1 MCAHRVEVVDKIR
14 LMQGCAQGGRALD
27 QAIVEVHRH
36 YWSDLLREA
45 RRVLGTIEAAH
56 DAAQEALI
64 KVWKECGKFR
74 GDAEVW
80 AWLRPIVRRT
90 AIDIL
95 RTRRIEVPLVD
106 DDNQVLAEVET
117 MLREACN
124 AAIGDPLA
132 LAESTD
138 SKRLFE
144 TCWAHFAADHPESA
158 CALRWVA
165 EDELDYAE
173 VAKQLGRTPHAA
185 REFVSQSRKK
195 ARVYLAPWYALVCRP
210 AAARTASVTSTV
222 TSTKTAAEHRATRSA
237 PADARRLD
245 GRVSAHGPGSFDG
258 FDVKGAR

>member
-1 MCAHRVEVVDKIR
+1 LVEVVDKNR

-45 RRVLGTIEAAH
+45 RRVLGTVEAAH

-95 RTRRIEVPLVD
+95 RTRRVEVPLVD

-117 MLREACN
+117 ILRDACN
-124 AAIGDPLA
+124 ADAGDPLA
-132 LAESTD
+132 LAECAES
-138 SKRLFE
+138 RHLFE
-144 TCWAHFAADHPESA
+144 SCYAHFAADHPESA

-173 VAKQLGRTPHAA
+173 VARQLGRTPHAT

-195 ARVYLAPWYALVCRP
+195 ARVYLAPWYGLVCRSAS
-210 AAARTASVTSTV
+210 AAAEQRAPRSSA
-222 TSTKTAAEHRATRSA
+222 TAADRHDSSA
-237 PADARRLD
+237 PAR
-245 GRVSAHGPGSFDG
+245 GSGAFNAE
-258 FDVKGAR
+258 GAR

>member
-1 MCAHRVEVVDKIR
+1 MDKIR

-45 RRVLGTIEAAH
+45 RRVLGTLEAAH

-64 KVWKECGKFR
+64 KVWRECGKFR

-95 RTRRIEVPLVD
+95 RTRRVEVPLVD
-106 DDNQVLAEVET
+106 DDDQVLAEVEA
-117 MLREACN
+117 MLREACS
-124 AAIGDPLA
+124 ASSGGDDPLA
-132 LAESTD
+132 LAESAE
-138 SKRLFE
+138 SRRLYD
-144 TCWAHFAADHPESA
+144 TCWAHFATDHPESA

-165 EDELDYAE
+165 EDELEYAE
-173 VAKQLGRTPHAA
+173 VGKQLGRTPHAA

-210 AAARTASVTSTV
+210 ARGGAS
-222 TSTKTAAEHRATRSA
+222 AAEHRAPHAAHVAGEHIDERAAGFGT
-237 PADARRLD
+237 LD
-245 GRVSAHGPGSFDG
+245 VE
-258 FDVKGAR
+258 GAR